1 MEGNVV
7 KVTRENLEKIGRRY
21 GANREFMEKF
31 YREYSNSELKEVV
44 CTSSAMPSADYYLGD
59 KLVMELTASY
69 SSCGTM
75 CMCDFDGY
83 IPPRARFYVCG
94 DGFVRT
100 CYGNGSEDI
109 RWEKGREP
117 KKGLMK
123 VVPWFQ
129 KNILSKIASQQH
141 TL

>member
-1 MEGNVV
+1 
-7 KVTRENLEKIGRRY
+7 
-21 GANREFMEKF
+21 
-31 YREYSNSELKEVV
+31 
-44 CTSSAMPSADYYLGD
+44 MPSADYYLGNR
-59 KLVMELTASY
+59 LVMELTASY
-69 SSCGTM
+69 TGFSTM
-75 CMCDFDGY
+75 CMCDFAGGY
-83 IPPRARFYVCG
+83 IPARAHFYVYG

-100 CYGNGSEDI
+100 CYRDGSEDI

-129 KNILSKIASQQH
+129 KNILSKIANQQH

>member
-1 MEGNVV
+1 MQV
-7 KVTRENLEKIGRRY
+7 KVTRESLKRISRRY
-21 GANREFMEKF
+21 HASQEFMEKF
-31 YREYSNSELKEVV
+31 LKEYQGSILREDV
-44 CTSSAMPSADYYLGD
+44 CTYSALPSADYYLGD

-83 IPPRARFYVCG
+83 IPPRARFYVYG

-100 CYGNGSEDI
+100 CYRDGSEDI

-123 VVPWFQ
+123 VVPWIQ
-129 KNILSKIASQQH
+129 KNIWSKIANQQH